1 MEKMQALYELM
12 KMAERL
18 SPRAQYCLNPTEDD
32 LTPYFTHNHEIELYH
47 SLLLKAE
54 LAHLFGLPNEGPKA

>member
-1 MEKMQALYELM
+1 MR
-12 KMAERL
+12 MANKL

-32 LTPYFTHNHEIELYH
+32 LTPYFTHQQEIDLYH

-54 LAHLFGLPNEGPKA
+54 LSHLFGLPNEGTKA